1 MKNSKKKTDMP
12 ELYIREYE
20 EESCVDIIRL
30 DPEEG
35 ERYKQYMS
43 KECYKGYKESRWII
57 RAHNEGGYAAT
68 EVDLVDLLIW
78 VKSEM
83 PEVWEEI

>member
-1 MKNSKKKTDMP
+1 
-12 ELYIREYE
+12 
-20 EESCVDIIRL
+20 
-30 DPEEG
+30 
-35 ERYKQYMS
+35 MS